1 MKLPSKALAVT
12 AALAVVAS
20 ATFGAFHYTSAQTPP
35 PTPTAPAATNN
46 TGQQA
51 VQAFVDKVAA
61 NLNVSPQQLTT
72 AVKDAALQTVD
83 QQVAAGKLTQAQG
96 DKIKAAINNGKY
108 PELARLFAR
117 REERRERG
125 VQWLRR
131 QIVVSSAKAIG
142 IEPKALVT
150 DLKDGQSI
158 ADVAAAHNVALNTVK
173 TQITGDV
180 QAKLNTL
187 VQDKKIT
194 QARADAVMKAL
205 TNNLDKILNHHRGD
219 KSTTPAPAATPGA

>member
-20 ATFGAFHYTSAQTPP
+20 ATFGAFRYTSAQTPP
-35 PTPTAPAATNN
+35 PTPTAPAATNHK
-46 TGQQA
+46 GQAA
-51 VQAFVDKVAA
+51 VQAFVYKVAA
-61 NLNVSPQQLTT
+61 NLNVSPQQLTA

-142 IEPKALVT
+142 IQPKVLVT

-158 ADVAAAHNVALNTVK
+158 ADVAAAHNVALSTVK
-173 TQITGDV
+173 TQVTGDV

-205 TNNLDKILNHHRGD
+205 TNNLDKILNHHRSE
-219 KSTTPAPAATPGA
+219 KSTPAPAATPGA